1 MPRLRIFRSNRNDE
15 SGSPAAR
22 NSRSSHKAPRLIFV
36 SHEATRTGAP
46 KIILN
51 LLKHFQM
58 SCDISCET
66 ILHDDG
72 QLLDDFQCYSETHS
86 LYLPRQR
93 SGELQKKVRNIVNQ
107 RRRER
112 PLVALCNSMESRF
125 VAEILHKEGVPV
137 VQLVH
142 ELPCSYSDA
151 DYRMVYELASKI
163 VFPVQAVR
171 DATNRK
177 LTLPFGKDLIL
188 PQGLLDPNFGQGI
201 DRETAYRQI
210 RDEFSLPSDAF
221 IVLGCGTLDLRKG
234 IDHFARIAIETLRKN
249 QSQRPIHFL
258 WMGEGPRWPHSAY
271 HYVQIDLKHTGAVG
285 HVHFI
290 GEREYV
296 EPYFVGS
303 DMFLLSSRVDP
314 FPCVVHEAMA
324 AKLPVMTFESS
335 GGAGQAIADGGGFLV
350 PYANYEMAAGLI
362 CSVAMNE
369 TMAHSMREKSLE
381 RVGNEYRF
389 ENYADK
395 MISLTESLTGT
406 TLRRPELKL
415 HIADQAA

>member
-1 MPRLRIFRSNRNDE
+1 MPRLRIFRSDRRKEAGNPSERQ
-15 SGSPAAR
+15 A
-22 NSRSSHKAPRLIFV
+22 NSKPRIIFV

-51 LLKHFQM
+51 LLKHFRM
-58 SCDISCET
+58 SCDINCET
-66 ILHDDG
+66 ILHEDG

-93 SGELQKKVRNIVNQ
+93 SGELQKKVKGIVHQ
-107 RRRER
+107 RRKAR

-125 VAEILHKEGVPV
+125 VADVLQKEGVPV
-137 VQLVH
+137 IQLVH
-142 ELPCSYSDA
+142 ELPCSYTDA
-151 DYRMVYELASKI
+151 DYRMVYDLASKI
-163 VFPVQAVR
+163 VFPVKAVR

-188 PQGLLDPNFGQGI
+188 PQGLLDANFGQGI

-234 IDHFARIAIETLRKN
+234 IDHFARVAIQTLQQN
-249 QSQRPIHFL
+249 QSNRPIHFL

-285 HVHFI
+285 NVHFI

-296 EPYFVGS
+296 EPYFVGA

-314 FPCVVHEAMA
+314 FPCVIHEAMA
-324 AKLPVMTFESS
+324 SRLPVMTFDSS
-335 GGAGQAIADGGGFLV
+335 GGAGQAIEDGGGFLI
-350 PYANYEMAAGLI
+350 PYANYEMAAGII
-362 CSVAMNE
+362 CSVAMNPS
-369 TMAHSMREKSLE
+369 MANSMREKSLD
-381 RVGNEYRF
+381 RVSNDYRF

-395 MISLTESLTGT
+395 MISLTESLTGAV
-406 TLRRPELKL
+406 LRCPELRP
-415 HIADQAA
+415 HVESNQAA